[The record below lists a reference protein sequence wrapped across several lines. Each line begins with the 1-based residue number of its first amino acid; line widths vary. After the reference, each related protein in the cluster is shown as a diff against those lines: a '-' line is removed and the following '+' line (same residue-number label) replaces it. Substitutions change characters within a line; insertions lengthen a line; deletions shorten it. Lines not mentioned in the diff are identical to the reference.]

1 VEQIQDPLCMRLAL
15 RLALLAVPGA
25 ATSAQAQQPRR
36 GGACTGPS
44 ALVLQPFAITP
55 EGAFYSYRASVHNAG
70 ARTRNFSYTL
80 PVNGMQPPPGAI
92 YSFNIQPRQ
101 TVVIVLGVSLNRIPD
116 EALQRAMRLT
126 CHS

>member
-1 VEQIQDPLCMRLAL
+1 MRRLGLLLAL
-15 RLALLAVPGA
+15 SLALAPA
-25 ATSAQAQQPRR
+25 AQAQQPRR
-36 GGACTGPS
+36 GGACTGPA

-55 EGAFYSYRASVHNAG
+55 EGAFYSYRRSVYNAG

-80 PVNGMQPPPGAI
+80 PVNGMQPPQGAT

-101 TVVIVLGVSLNRIPD
+101 TVVIVLGVSLSRIPD
-116 EALQRAMRLT
+116 EALHRAMRLT

>member
-1 VEQIQDPLCMRLAL
+1 MRDRSRGRLVLAF
-15 RLALLAVPGA
+15 LASLGIASA
-25 ATSAQAQQPRR
+25 AQAQPR
-36 GGACTGPS
+36 GGTCTGPS

-55 EGAFYSYRASVHNAG
+55 EGAFYSYRASVYNAG

-80 PVNGMQPPPGAI
+80 PVEGMQPPQGAI
-92 YSFNIQPRQ
+92 YAFNIQPRQ

-116 EALQRAMRLT
+116 EALRRAMRLT